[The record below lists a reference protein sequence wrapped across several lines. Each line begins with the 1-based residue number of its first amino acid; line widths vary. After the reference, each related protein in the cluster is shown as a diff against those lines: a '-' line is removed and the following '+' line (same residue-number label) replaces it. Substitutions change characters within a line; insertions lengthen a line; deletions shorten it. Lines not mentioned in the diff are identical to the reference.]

1 MLIAVDFDNVIV
13 STKGRAY
20 SDVETPLEF
29 LPGAREGLQALKRAG
44 HTLLLYSARSNRALL
59 FTPAWDPLVR
69 AGLKRPHEATWAQS
83 KELHWARYHQMCNF
97 YATELA
103 DIIDAIDDGLQ
114 GKPLADLFI
123 DDRALTY
130 GDGPDRLGWAQIAM
144 LYGAPS
150 AAHEE

>member
-1 MLIAVDFDNVIV
+1 MLIAIDFDNVIV
-13 STKGRAY
+13 VSKGRAY

-29 LPGAREGLQALKRAG
+29 MPEAKEGLIALKRAG
-44 HTLLLYSARSNRALL
+44 HTLLVYSARSNRALL

-69 AGLKRPHEATWAQS
+69 AGIKRPHEATWAQS
-83 KELHWARYHQMCNF
+83 KELHWARYHQMRNF
-97 YATELA
+97 CDTELA
-103 DIIDAIDDGLQ
+103 GVIDAVDDGLQ

-130 GDGPDRLGWAQIAM
+130 GDGTDRLGWSQIAM